1 MLDEMDFHAA
11 KALLDWQI
19 ELGADEAL
27 LDAPVNRFDM
37 VDAAPKQAGPA
48 RAAVT
53 DAPAVVVQDADA
65 VAAARQMAAA
75 ADSLDALRAAMA
87 AYPHCDLRLGARQL
101 VFADGVPGARV
112 MIVGEAPGREEDLQ
126 GKPFVGPAGQLLDKM
141 LAAIGLNRAESV
153 YLTNMLPWRPPQNAD
168 PTQAQLDMMRPFV
181 ERHITLAA
189 PDMVVLMGNAAC
201 QGLLGRQGIMRMRG
215 QWDTVLG
222 RPALPMF
229 HPAFLLRQPIMKREA
244 WADLLS
250 ITARLEG

>member
-1 MLDEMDFHAA
+1 MLDEMDFYTA

-37 VDAAPKQAGPA
+37 ADAAPKQASPA
-48 RAAVT
+48 RTAVT

-189 PDMVVLMGNAAC
+189 PDIVVLMGNSAC

-250 ITARLEG
+250 IKARLEG